1 MHFEDYFLE
10 NLRFVNFIQ
19 YLNQLLD
26 KFNITFNLCSP
37 KKKKLLDSEIQLNIA
52 YYVLFSMN
60 LNCKCKNLPVI
71 NPSTF
76 SCIIL
81 LKAFDQCVRTNWS
94 VVFFI

>member
-37 KKKKLLDSEIQLNIA
+37 KKKK
-52 YYVLFSMN
+52 
-60 LNCKCKNLPVI
+60 
-71 NPSTF
+71 TF
-76 SCIIL
+76 G
-81 LKAFDQCVRTNWS
+81 FGNS
-94 VVFFI
+94 VEHCRLCFIFYESKLQM